1 MKGEG
6 DYSPTYER
14 RRSLILANPPAALK
28 RAAERWNIQVALQ
41 ALGHTKRL
49 LDIGCGTGQFLAIAR
64 EHGHQVAGLDFNP
77 DSLRVAREVFGLTD
91 LFCGSLNQF
100 VQSDGRKF
108 DAVVA
113 LEVLERTE
121 EPIEFLRQTASLL
134 LPGST
139 LYLSVPG
146 WNRWP
151 RIFDPE
157 ADYPPH
163 HLTLWTEQ
171 ALGQSLERAGF
182 TCQRVV
188 QSSLRHDDL
197 LRHVNIRLQRM
208 LFPRRQARRGPAH
221 LEAESRE
228 PSVAWRVYSRLA
240 ATTARELVRLSFH
253 LPAAIL
259 RLHPRAGGFGLF
271 CVALKTAQR

>member
-1 MKGEG
+1 MCPACGQSKTERLRFYRTDYTLLRCLACGLRFSDPMKGEG

-113 LEVLERTE
+113 LEVLEHTE

-163 HLTLWTEQ
+163 HLTYGPNKRLDNRWSER
-171 ALGQSLERAGF
+171 GSLVNGS
-182 TCQRVV
+182 CRVLCGTTICCGM
-188 QSSLRHDDL
+188 STSGCSGCC
-197 LRHVNIRLQRM
+197 
-208 LFPRRQARRGPAH
+208 F
-221 LEAESRE
+221 
-228 PSVAWRVYSRLA
+228 LA
-240 ATTARELVRLSFH
+240 ARHGEDQRTWKRN
-253 LPAAIL
+253 PASRVWPGEFI
-259 RLHPRAGGFGLF
+259 PG
-271 CVALKTAQR
+271 